1 MKDFDALIQEVQAEA
16 RLLQSQTGGLGS
28 LSDEGWER
36 LQFRL
41 DHVTPSGQ
49 KIRAW
54 LNSLA
59 SEEAVRALYQHI
71 LGREPDP
78 VGMDWALRELNNGVP
93 VLLLA
98 GHIMLSPEGR
108 LQGYRLDKFRVYK
121 LLARLR
127 SIARRLGMDR
137 LVVIAARLV
146 ALGHRTLDA
155 RPTPGSQPVALPV
168 EWQVMLERQA
178 GQLGLAQA
186 AVRSLDRQTQ
196 SLRRELAVLGSR
208 AKAQTQTGV
217 QTQANSSTPKPL
229 QTQVQ
234 TPSVLEALQDG
245 AAGLHTPLPAQAME
259 LHRYYL
265 AFEDHHRGSAE
276 QVHAKFLAYQP
287 WLKRLASSDKQGVDL
302 LDLGCG
308 RGEWLAFAQQ
318 QGLKAEGVDSNPVMV
333 QTCLDQG
340 LHAREDNLL
349 SALTRQPSGSLLAIT
364 AFHVAE
370 HLPFET
376 LFTMVQQAFRCLKP
390 EGILLLETPNPENL
404 MVATHTFYHDHTH
417 RNPLTPDALRFLLVY
432 HGFEQLEVL
441 RLNPY
446 PESAQIPG
454 VDPAAQRLH
463 AMVNGPQDFAVLGHR
478 PA

>member
-16 RLLQSQTGGLGS
+16 RLLQAQAGGLGPV
-28 LSDEGWER
+28 SDEGWDR

-41 DHVTPSGQ
+41 DHVAPSGQ

-54 LNSLA
+54 LNSLD

-78 VGMDWALRELNNGVP
+78 VGMDWALRELNKGVP

-108 LQGYRLDKFRVYK
+108 RQAYRLKKFRVYK

-127 SIARRLGMDR
+127 SIARRLGMDQ
-137 LVVIAARLV
+137 LVVLV
-146 ALGHRTLDA
+146 ARFIAFGHRTVDA
-155 RPTPGSQPVALPV
+155 RPTPDSRPVALPA

-186 AVRSLDRQTQ
+186 AIRSLERQTQ
-196 SLRRELAVLGSR
+196 SLRQQLA
-208 AKAQTQTGV
+208 V
-217 QTQANSSTPKPL
+217 QTQRLAAQLQLAPKAQDSHATGPGKDR
-229 QTQVQ
+229 V
-234 TPSVLEALQDG
+234 SVNDSEPTGAL
-245 AAGLHTPLPAQAME
+245 PLPLPQPDE
-259 LHRYYL
+259 LDSYYL
-265 AFEDHHRGSAE
+265 AFENHHRGSTD

-287 WLKRLASSDKQGVDL
+287 QLKRLVELKTSSAASDL
-302 LDLGCG
+302 FDLGCG
-308 RGEWLAFAQQ
+308 RGEWLLFAQE
-318 QGLKAEGVDSNPVMV
+318 QGLRVQGVDSSPVMV
-333 QTCLDQG
+333 RACQDHG
-340 LHAREDNLL
+340 LCVRHENLL
-349 SALTRQPSGSLLAIT
+349 AALARQPSASLLAVT

-370 HLPFET
+370 HLPFDA
-376 LFTMVQQAFRCLKP
+376 LFTLVQQAFRCLRP

-404 MVATHTFYHDHTH
+404 MVATHTFYHDYTH
-417 RNPLTPDALRFLLVY
+417 RNPLTPDALRFLLGY
-432 HGFEQLEVL
+432 HGFQQVEIL

-454 VDPAAQRLH
+454 VDPAAQRLN